1 MTRLHPCCV
10 HISVS
15 VQFRFIYVATLKALY
30 IVRQML
36 RREPQRFDDPFKW
49 AAVEEEKLNF
59 NMKGPPAE
67 TRLREGQLWLV
78 GGQGEREEQ
87 LYQKVFNL
95 FHHCAG
101 WSLHYWRAHRFWQQK
116 IHYFLCLW
124 RCLNTTL
131 MPPLNQASVLF
142 KQTVTDSFTL
152 KKACWFLHAG
162 QITVR
167 WLRLIGCIPSGVGQP
182 QMLSNLSLTP
192 EFLNFQ
198 KVLHHEQRP
207 FKFSGT

>member
-15 VQFRFIYVATLKALY
+15 VQFRFIYVAPLKALY
-30 IVRQML
+30 IVRQTL

-59 NMKGPPAE
+59 NRKRPPAE

-95 FHHCAG
+95 FHDCAG
-101 WSLHYWRAHRFWQQK
+101 WSLHYWRTQILAAKNTLFPLFMTLLE
-116 IHYFLCLW
+116 HYSDA
-124 RCLNTTL
+124 
-131 MPPLNQASVLF
+131 PLNQASVLF
-142 KQTVTDSFTL
+142 KQTVTDSFTS

-162 QITVR
+162 QITIR

-182 QMLSNLSLTP
+182 QMLRNLSLTP

-198 KVLHHEQRP
+198 KVLHHEQRL
-207 FKFSGT
+207 F